1 MPWQALVPEEGLTM
15 YGLVPLPVYL
25 DARKGFC
32 VLATE
37 PRIEA
42 AAGLAQEAAVLAGWL
57 QKAFALHTGVTDTT
71 VGSDGLKNPSPSQ
84 PVSPGKQAGTNS
96 QLSPGSSGLVLRV
109 DTSLGEAEAYH
120 LVVDPSGV
128 KLAAADPAG
137 IIRGAATLYQLALS
151 HGRRIP
157 CLEIRD
163 KPRFE
168 WRGFMLDT
176 ARNFFR
182 VDFIEGLI
190 DLAAMHK
197 LNSFHWH
204 LSDDQAWRL
213 EIPHLPEL
221 TARGAWRVD
230 RRFNAVIRRG
240 GSYSPEDV
248 QRIIAYAAARHI
260 KVVPEIDLPGH
271 STALLASHPE
281 LWCQSSHSGR
291 VFEPADLYGV
301 MDGILC
307 AGREDTYSFLD
318 QVFDYVHQV
327 FPSGYVHA
335 GGDEIVK
342 APWLNC
348 DHCRQRMRAE
358 NLRDDSGALDPD
370 RLQAYFMDRIAEGL
384 AKHDRRMVAWDD
396 VVDGGCSK
404 DVIVMAWRG
413 YEYGFRAAGLGYQV
427 VMCPETKA
435 CYLDHKQFELEEEPG
450 HLGVCTARD
459 SYDFDPAPASLAQA
473 VKDNILG
480 GQANLWSELLYFGRQ
495 AEYMLFPRL
504 CAIAEALWTPVELKD
519 FNSFSERLELHGL
532 RLDSLG
538 IQRYRGPLQS

>member
-1 MPWQALVPEEGLTM
+1 M
-15 YGLVPLPVYL
+15 YGLVPLPAYL

-32 VLATE
+32 VLPAE
-37 PRIEA
+37 PRIQA
-42 AAGLAQEAAVLAGWL
+42 ATELASEAAVLASWL
-57 QKAFALHTGVTDTT
+57 QKAFSLHAGVSSQSLGT
-71 VGSDGLKNPSPSQ
+71 DGLDPA
-84 PVSPGKQAGTNS
+84 SPGMPA
-96 QLSPGSSGLVLRV
+96 SPCSPGLVLSL
-109 DTSLGEAEAYH
+109 DAGLGEAEAY
-120 LVVDPSGV
+120 LLLVDPSGI
-128 KLAAADPAG
+128 KLVAAGPAG

-151 HGRRIP
+151 YGRSIP
-157 CLEIRD
+157 CLEIKD
-163 KPRFE
+163 KPRFG

-182 VDFIEGLI
+182 VEFLESLI

-240 GSYSPEDV
+240 GSYSPGDV
-248 QRIIAYAAARHI
+248 QRIVAYAAARHI
-260 KVVPEIDLPGH
+260 EVVPEIDLPGH

-281 LWCQSSHSGR
+281 LWCNASHSGR

-301 MDGILC
+301 LDGILC
-307 AGREDTYSFLD
+307 AGQEDSYDFLD
-318 QVFDYVHQV
+318 RVFDYIQKV
-327 FPSGYVHA
+327 FPSGHVHA
-335 GGDEIVK
+335 GGDEVLK
-342 APWLNC
+342 TAWLNC
-348 DHCRQRMRAE
+348 DHCRQRMRDE
-358 NLRDDSGALDPD
+358 NLRDDFGALDPE
-370 RLQAYFMDRIAEGL
+370 RLQAYFMDRLAEGL
-384 AKHDRRMVAWDD
+384 AKRDRRMVAWDE

-413 YEYGFRAAGLGYQV
+413 YEYGLRAARLGYQV

-435 CYLDHKQFELEEEPG
+435 CYLDHKQFDLEDEPG
-450 HLGVCTARD
+450 HLGVCTAKD
-459 SYDFDPAPASLAQA
+459 SYDFDPAPASLPAA
-473 VKDNILG
+473 ARDNILG

-519 FNSFSERLELHGL
+519 FNSFSKRMELHGL
-532 RLDSLG
+532 RLDGLG
-538 IQRYRGPLQS
+538 VQRYRGPLQV